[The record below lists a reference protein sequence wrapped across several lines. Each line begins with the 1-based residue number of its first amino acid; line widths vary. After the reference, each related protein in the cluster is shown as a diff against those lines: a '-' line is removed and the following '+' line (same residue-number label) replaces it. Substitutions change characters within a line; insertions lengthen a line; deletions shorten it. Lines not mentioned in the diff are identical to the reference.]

1 MTIKIEKEKLDEVFS
16 NLKVIKDL
24 CSIYENMDEIMYRKF
39 LSEFVA
45 ILCVLNTLGLDDE
58 WYKWQ
63 IEHENEE

>member
-24 CSIYENMDEIMYRKF
+24 CNIYENVDEIMYRKF

-45 ILCVLNTLGLDDE
+45 ILCVLGTLGLDNE